1 MRELSPEEIR
11 EFLTSGT
18 RTGKLAVV
26 RKDGRPHVSPIWF
39 DLDDDG
45 TLVFTTWHSSV
56 KARAMRRDPRV
67 SICVDREEP
76 PYDYVR
82 VDGSAELVDDREL
95 VRRWATRLGGRYM
108 GADRAEEFGAKNGV
122 PGELLA
128 RVRITRAVGLAE
140 VAGW

>member
-82 VDGSAELVDDREL
+82 VDGTAELIDDRARAGVGDAPRQPLHGGREGRG
-95 VRRWATRLGGRYM
+95 VRR
-108 GADRAEEFGAKNGV
+108 EE
-122 PGELLA
+122 
-128 RVRITRAVGLAE
+128 RRSR
-140 VAGW
+140 